1 MDDIKNEKKDNP
13 KKGGSGINVRYK
25 MMTSSEMIERLTLE
39 KELVAQLIRHL
50 EKELEYITSED
61 IEALEESMP
70 GKYKLLQDIASVRED
85 VKPFSEEPEPED
97 ADKIRRLQ
105 QVLVGLWKNASG
117 LNEMSKKMVVS
128 RLSEIGRQL
137 ESFFRSAKGGYDK
150 SGKKSKAFSQIV
162 KTGA

>member
-1 MDDIKNEKKDNP
+1 
-13 KKGGSGINVRYK
+13 

-70 GKYKLLQDIASVRED
+70 DKYKLLQNIASARED
-85 VKPFSEEPEPED
+85 LKSYREEPGPKY
-97 ADKIRRLQ
+97 ADQIRCLQ
-105 QVLVGLWKNASG
+105 QDLVGLWKKASG
-117 LNEMSKKMVVS
+117 LNELSKEMVMG

-137 ESFFRSAKGGYDK
+137 ESFFCSVKGGYDR